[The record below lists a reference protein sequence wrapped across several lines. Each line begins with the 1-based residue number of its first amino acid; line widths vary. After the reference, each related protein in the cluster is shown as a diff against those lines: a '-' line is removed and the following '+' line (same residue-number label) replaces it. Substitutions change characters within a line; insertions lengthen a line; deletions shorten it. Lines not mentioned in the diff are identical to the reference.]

1 METGMKKLFALVLA
15 LLMLCS
21 TTALAAVEP
30 LATGDPVKLT
40 IGMKTNAKV
49 TDYDNNYFTKYL
61 EEKLNIDIEF
71 VFFPSSSTEA
81 RQKVDLMVAAN
92 QELPDIL
99 LDVGLSDTAVLSF
112 GEMGVLLPLNDYITE
127 YGVNWKAGMEKWAT
141 PEEEALVIKSNT
153 AADGN
158 IYAFPYF
165 YMDPNDLFCRGMY
178 INTTW
183 LEKLG
188 LEIPTTTDELYDVLV
203 AFRDQDPNGN
213 GLKDEIPMVG
223 TTGWSGDPV
232 QIILNSFIYYS
243 DYYLNAENGV
253 LSAPFIQDD
262 FREGLR
268 YTAKL
273 VSEGLLSPLS
283 FTQGNN
289 ELKAILENGDQPS
302 VVGIS
307 TVHSGVV
314 FNPNSLK
321 LLDFEGISPVA
332 GPKGIAY
339 AYASVIEGK
348 KTSYITKWA
357 EDPVLAFKFMDA
369 LCDTDISMTA
379 RFGEFGVD
387 WFWAEEGDRNKQQ
400 IPGYE
405 AIYRSDDIV
414 WNSASTD
421 KIWCSNAF
429 TLIPP
434 KLFGGMAY
442 PDAYF
447 TEYDEATQK
456 AHDMFWNAVPKRHGR
471 APAELVGNLIY
482 TADELEQTSEM
493 WSTIKSY
500 VDESITRFVTGDLD
514 IEKDWDSY
522 LGNLE
527 AMGLSYF
534 MEVAQTAYTRMNA
547 Q

>member
-1 METGMKKLFALVLA
+1 MKKLLALVLA
-15 LLMLCS
+15 LAMLCAS
-21 TTALAAVEP
+21 SALAVEP
-30 LATGDPVKLT
+30 LVEGEPAKLSV
-40 IGMKTNAKV
+40 GLKTNAKV
-49 TDYDNNYFTKYL
+49 TDYENNALTKYL
-61 EEKLNIDIEF
+61 EETLNVDLEF

-81 RQKVDLMVAAN
+81 RQKVDLMVAAK
-92 QELPDIL
+92 QELPDVL
-99 LDVGLSDTAVLSF
+99 LDVGLTDTAVLSF
-112 GEMGVLLPLNDYITE
+112 GEMGVLVPLNDYMDKA
-127 YGVNWKAGMEKWAT
+127 VNWKAGMEKWAT

-158 IYAFPYF
+158 MYAFPFY

-183 LEKLG
+183 LDKLG

-213 GLKDEIPMVG
+213 GLKDEIPMIG

-243 DYYLNAENGV
+243 DYYLNAEDGV

-268 YTAKL
+268 YVAKL
-273 VSEGLLSPLS
+273 VNEGLLSPLS

-289 ELKAILENGDQPS
+289 ELKAILENGDADC
-302 VVGIS
+302 VVGVS

-314 FNPNSLK
+314 FNPNSEK
-321 LLDFEGISPVA
+321 LLDFEGIAPVA
-332 GPKGIAY
+332 GPEGIAY
-339 AYASVIEGK
+339 AYANVIEGK
-348 KTSYITKWA
+348 KTSYITSSA
-357 EDPVLAFKFMDA
+357 EDPELAFRFLDA
-369 LCDTDISMTA
+369 LCDTTTSMSI
-379 RFGEFGVD
+379 RFGEYGVD
-387 WFWAEEGDRNKQQ
+387 WTWAEEGAVNKQQ
-400 IPGYE
+400 IEGYE
-405 AIYRSDDIV
+405 AVYNSDDIV
-414 WNSASTD
+414 WNSSSTD
-421 KIWCSNAF
+421 KIWGTNAI

-442 PDAYF
+442 PEAYF
-447 TEYDEATQK
+447 TEYTEDMQK
-456 AHDMFWNAVPKRHGR
+456 AHDMFWNSVPKRHGK

-482 TADELEQTSEM
+482 TAEELEQTSEM

-500 VDESITRFVTGDLD
+500 VDESITRFATGDLD

-522 LGNLE
+522 VANLE
-527 AMGLSYF
+527 NMGLSYF
-534 MEVAQTAYTRMNA
+534 MEVAQTAYDRMNGK
-547 Q
+547 